1 MFELALPPHRL
12 SGSVYGALLN
22 HAPQLAALGD
32 AAHQAPHKAPPR
44 APVLQVKPRNTLV
57 GQGAAVVVPAGVAA
71 LEVGATLA
79 VVIGSVAR
87 RVAEGDALRHVA
99 GYMVAMDLCVPHASH
114 YRPAARERAR
124 DGFCPLGTAQMVP
137 ASAVPQPDTL
147 RVLVFIDD
155 VLVHD
160 TDSAQRVRGVARLI
174 CDVSEFMTLHA
185 GDVLLLG
192 AAHGAPLARAGQSVA
207 VAIEGIGRL
216 SIQLFAEQVAS

>member
-1 MFELALPPHRL
+1 MFDLALPPYRL
-12 SGSVYGALLN
+12 SGRVYGALLN

-32 AAHQAPHKAPPR
+32 AVNQAPHKAPPR
-44 APVLQVKPRNTLV
+44 APVLQIKPRNTLV
-57 GQGAAVVVPAGVAA
+57 GDGAVVVVPAGVAA

-79 VVIGSVAR
+79 VVIGRTAR

-114 YRPAARERAR
+114 YRPAARERAQ

-137 ASAVPQPDTL
+137 ASAVPDPNEL
-147 RVLVFIDD
+147 RVRVFIDD
-155 VLVHD
+155 VLAQD
-160 TDSAQRVRGVARLI
+160 TDTAQRVRNVAQLI
-174 CDVSEFMTLHA
+174 CDVSEFITLHA

-192 AAHGAPLARAGQSVA
+192 AAHGAPLARAGQRVA

-216 SIQLFAEQVAS
+216 NIRLVAQGDLA

>member
-1 MFELALPPHRL
+1 MFDLAFPPYRL
-12 SGSVYGALLN
+12 SGRVYGAMLN

-32 AAHQAPHKAPPR
+32 AVHQAPHKAPPR

-57 GQGAAVVVPAGVAA
+57 GPGAEVVVPAGVAA

-79 VVIGSVAR
+79 VVMGSTAR
-87 RVAEGDALRHVA
+87 RVTEGDAMRHVA

-124 DGFCPLGTAQMVP
+124 DGFCPLGAALTVAT
-137 ASAVPQPDTL
+137 SAVPEPDAL
-147 RVLVFIDD
+147 RVLVFVDD
-155 VLVHD
+155 VLVHEAD
-160 TDSAQRVRGVARLI
+160 TAQRIRNVARLI

-192 AAHGAPLARAGQSVA
+192 AAFGAPLARAGQSVA
-207 VAIEGIGRL
+207 AAIEGVGRL
-216 SIQLFAEQVAS
+216 NIRLVAQQVQA